1 MRKPFSH
8 ILALTLFLV
17 LNACSNEK
25 EETLTASVQTLEF
38 EPDGGTHTI
47 TIESNVEWKLIFQA
61 GQAWC
66 TTSQQDGDGKS
77 SIEIT
82 AQTNDLKIQRLVEL
96 YVKTKNK
103 SLIIKINQKGQPAN
117 KGFYYPILNIETKNR
132 QVINSKDIY
141 VDATFSIAGRNNMG
155 EKTTTLSNGN
165 MQIKGRGNSTWD
177 MPKKPYRIKLESS
190 TAILDMP
197 LSKHWILLANYS
209 DKTLLRNSLAFEI
222 SRRMGFTYTPRSQ
235 YVDVVLNGDSI
246 GNYLLSEQIRID
258 KNRLNISSLKPTDND
273 ISGGYLLEVDE
284 RMGEPSWFKTQNAE
298 MIFCIQDPE
307 NIPDNQKGYITDYIQ
322 NIENIIY
329 AKDGINTMNE
339 LPKYV
344 DMKSFVDYLLLN
356 ELSKN
361 VDGNLRL
368 STFVFKNKGDDK
380 LYFGPIWDYDLGF
393 GNVNYYGCDK
403 TAGWYASNAA
413 WYQKLFAY
421 PEFQNMVK
429 KRWKELRGDKLKEF
443 DTFIDTNSKQ
453 MEMSQKKN
461 FKRWNIL
468 NQYVWPNAVVTGS
481 YENEIKYLKNWL
493 FARLTWMDQQLK

>member
-165 MQIKGRGNSTWD
+165 MQIKGRGNSTWMD
-177 MPKKPYRIKLESS
+177 
-190 TAILDMP
+190 
-197 LSKHWILLANYS
+197 
-209 DKTLLRNSLAFEI
+209 NS
-222 SRRMGFTYTPRSQ
+222 
-235 YVDVVLNGDSI
+235 
-246 GNYLLSEQIRID
+246 
-258 KNRLNISSLKPTDND
+258 ISSLIHKE
-273 ISGGYLLEVDE
+273 G
-284 RMGEPSWFKTQNAE
+284 
-298 MIFCIQDPE
+298 IQRRTV
-307 NIPDNQKGYITDYIQ
+307 IP
-322 NIENIIY
+322 
-329 AKDGINTMNE
+329 
-339 LPKYV
+339 
-344 DMKSFVDYLLLN
+344 
-356 ELSKN
+356 
-361 VDGNLRL
+361 
-368 STFVFKNKGDDK
+368 
-380 LYFGPIWDYDLGF
+380 
-393 GNVNYYGCDK
+393 
-403 TAGWYASNAA
+403 
-413 WYQKLFAY
+413 
-421 PEFQNMVK
+421 
-429 KRWKELRGDKLKEF
+429 
-443 DTFIDTNSKQ
+443 
-453 MEMSQKKN
+453 
-461 FKRWNIL
+461 
-468 NQYVWPNAVVTGS
+468 
-481 YENEIKYLKNWL
+481 
-493 FARLTWMDQQLK
+493 